1 MQRETDTWH
10 DEKKDKVN
18 DVSKDQDKDK
28 DKDKD
33 KSKDSVFKTRQMIR
47 LDLSVAIRVLRIAG
61 WCLVSDK
68 HTLIWTRLGVF
79 QTSDH
84 LHLI

>member
-1 MQRETDTWH
+1 MQREIDTWH

-18 DVSKDQDKDK
+18 DVSKDQDK

>member
-1 MQRETDTWH
+1 M
-10 DEKKDKVN
+10 
-18 DVSKDQDKDK
+18 DKDK
-28 DKDKD
+28 DKDKYKDND
-33 KSKDSVFKTRQMIR
+33 KAKTRQMIR